1 MIDDWIFVVIAG
13 MFGASVGS
21 FLNVCIYRI
30 PRKISI
36 VMPPSACPHC
46 GRQLSWYENVP
57 FLAWLI
63 LGGRCRTCRARIGV
77 RYLVIEVLTAML
89 FAAAAWYYGPTLLL
103 VSRVLLGCALIV
115 LFAIDLEHQLLPH
128 IITFPV
134 MAAGFA
140 LSALA
145 GRWLDSL
152 LGIVVGYGVL
162 EGIFWIWWWLR
173 KEEALGGGDPPMLGM
188 IGAFLGWRM
197 TVLTMFFGSVAGSI
211 FGVALI
217 AFRRGHMKSLIPFG
231 CFLAIGAA
239 IAATIGPA
247 LLDWYVGLM

>member
-1 MIDDWIFVVIAG
+1 MFAAIAAVI
-13 MFGASVGS
+13 GAAVGS
-21 FLNVCIYRI
+21 FLNVCIYRV
-30 PRKISI
+30 PRKMSI
-36 VMPPSACPHC
+36 ASPPSACPHC

-57 FLAWLI
+57 FVAWLV
-63 LGGRCRTCRARIGV
+63 LRGRCRTCGARLGV
-77 RYLVIEVLTAML
+77 RYLVIEALTAVM

-103 VSRVLLGCALIV
+103 ASRLSLGCVLIV

-128 IITFPV
+128 IITFPA
-134 MAAGFA
+134 MAVGFA

-145 GRWLDSL
+145 GQWLDSL

-173 KEEALGGGDPPMLGM
+173 HEEALGGGDPPMLGM

-197 TVLTMFFGSVAGSI
+197 TVMTMFFGSVAGSV
-211 FGVALI
+211 FGLGLI
-217 AFRRGHMKSLIPFG
+217 TLGRGHMKSLIPFG

-239 IAATIGPA
+239 VAATIGPA
-247 LLDWYVGLM
+247 LLAWYLGLM